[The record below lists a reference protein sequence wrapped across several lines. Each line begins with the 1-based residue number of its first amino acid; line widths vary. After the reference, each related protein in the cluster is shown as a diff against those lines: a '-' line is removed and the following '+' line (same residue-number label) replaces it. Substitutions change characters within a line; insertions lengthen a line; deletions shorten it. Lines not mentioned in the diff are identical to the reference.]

1 MNQKV
6 SQSFIPMKVD
16 LHMNQRVHTVIQRK
30 EQDVQIL
37 STGEKKGELM
47 RLGLYCMVF

>member
-1 MNQKV
+1 MNPKV

-16 LHMNQRVHTVIQRK
+16 LHMNQLVHTVIQRK
-30 EQDVQIL
+30 EKDVLIF

-47 RLGLYCMVF
+47 RLVPYCAVF